1 MGVSSSLFSGVSG
14 LNANGNAMSV
24 IGNNIANA
32 NTVGFK
38 ASRTIFGDL
47 LSSQIAGSG
56 GTSQVGR
63 GAGLSI
69 VDNIFSQGTFE
80 STELNTDLAVE
91 GAGFF
96 IVSDP
101 TTGNI
106 NNQYTRAGAFRFDS
120 GGNFVNP
127 EGYNVMGYELDSEG
141 NTVGDLVPIHAN
153 TQSFTQAGQTST
165 LTLNTNLDSDSNA
178 LVPDIGASATAVDNS
193 ILGAWGATNAA
204 YTDLAAAPTDPALQA
219 AAQAQAAIDEP
230 LYTAVSTAVT
240 DLQTAIT
247 SGVAAD
253 IEAAANALDTAVIAA
268 GGVTNP
274 DYTTLGTAGNGGDAA
289 MQTAALTQAT
299 ADLGLATNVLTAITT
314 MNNGINGVSFDPL
327 NPTATS
333 NYATSIRLF
342 DSLGSTHLMTTYF
355 TKTSDQSWTWNAV
368 VDGEDLVGGTPR
380 KLTIVGS
387 GTLNFDAS
395 GNLISMSDAGGTYQ
409 LYTTPG
415 DTSSDPVVPAPV
427 VRTNTGALAWS
438 NGAVASQQVAIDM
451 QVTQYSSPSV
461 VASQEQD
468 GYGTGSL
475 VKLSVDNQGNVVGN
489 FSNGQPRLLMR
500 LALAKFT
507 NPAALNKMGNNMWSV
522 STTSGVP
529 VVGTVGSGVGN
540 IFTNAL
546 EQSNVDLAQEFVKM
560 ITTQRGFSANS
571 KTITTTDE
579 MLAEVINLKR

>member
-47 LSSQIAGSG
+47 LSSQISGSG

-69 VDNIFSQGTFE
+69 VDNVFSQGTFE

-141 NTVGDLVPIHAN
+141 NTVGDLVPIRAN

-165 LTLNTNLDSDSNA
+165 LNLNTNLDSDSNA

-193 ILGAWGATNAA
+193 ILGAWGVTNPA
-204 YTDLAAAPTDPALQA
+204 YTDLAAAPTDPVLQA
-219 AAQAQAAIDEP
+219 AAQTQAAIDEP
-230 LYTAVSTAVT
+230 FYTAVSTAVT
-240 DLQTAIT
+240 DLQSAIT

-289 MQTAALTQAT
+289 MQTIALTQAT
-299 ADLGLATNVLTAITT
+299 IDQGLSSNVLTAITA

-327 NPTATS
+327 NPTVTS

-355 TKTSDQSWTWNAV
+355 TKTAEQSWTWNAV
-368 VDGEDLVGGTPR
+368 VDGGELTGGTAGE
-380 KLTIVGS
+380 LTVVGS
-387 GTLNFDAS
+387 GGLNFDAS

-438 NGAVASQQVAIDM
+438 NGAVASQQVAVDM

-461 VASQEQD
+461 VVSQEQD
-468 GYGTGSL
+468 GYGTGTL
-475 VKLSVDNQGNVVGN
+475 VKLSVDNLGNVVGN
-489 FSNGQPRLLMR
+489 FSNGQPRKLMR

-507 NPAALNKMGNNMWSV
+507 NPGALTKAGNNMWSV

>member
-47 LSSQIAGSG
+47 LSSQISGSG

-69 VDNIFSQGTFE
+69 VDNVFSQGTFE

-141 NTVGDLVPIHAN
+141 NTIGDLVPIRAN
-153 TQSFTQAGQTST
+153 TQSFTQAGQTSN
-165 LTLNTNLDSDSNA
+165 LNLNTNLDSDSNA
-178 LVPDIGASATAVDNS
+178 LTPDIGASATSVDNS
-193 ILGAWGATNAA
+193 IVAAWGATNAA
-204 YTDLAAAPTDPALQA
+204 YTDLAATPTDPALQT
-219 AAQAQAAIDEP
+219 AAQTQAALDEP
-230 LYTAVSTAVT
+230 LYSAVSTAVT
-240 DLQTAIT
+240 DLQAAIA

-253 IEAAANALDTAVIAA
+253 ITTAANALDAAVIAA
-268 GGVTNP
+268 GGATNAA
-274 DYTTLGTAGNGGDAA
+274 YTDLAA
-289 MQTAALTQAT
+289 TPADPALQTAALTQAT
-299 ADLGLATNVLTAITT
+299 ADLGLATNVLTAITA

-327 NPTATS
+327 NPTVTS

-355 TKTSDQSWTWNAV
+355 TKTSDQTWTWNAV
-368 VDGEDLVGGTPR
+368 VDGGELTGGTSGE
-380 KLTIVGS
+380 LTVVGS
-387 GTLNFDAS
+387 GGLNFDAS
-395 GNLISMSDAGGTYQ
+395 GNLVSISDAGGTYQ

-415 DTSSDPVVPAPV
+415 DTSSDPVIPAPV
-427 VRTNTGALAWS
+427 VRTNPGALAWS
-438 NGAVASQQVAIDM
+438 NGAVATQQVDIDM

-461 VASQEQD
+461 VVSQEQD
-468 GYGTGSL
+468 GYGTGTL
-475 VKLSVDNQGNVVGN
+475 VKLSVDNLGNVVGN
-489 FSNGQPRLLMR
+489 FSNGQPRKLMR

-507 NPAALNKMGNNMWSV
+507 NPGALTKSGNNMWSV